1 MMARYQMPVAGGAA
15 QDAATGLALGDRDQ
29 QKRQLH
35 VTRPREVTTLALG
48 AIGVGAGALG
58 LRYVVEVRPRRR
70 AAACVLLVGGRWA
83 VARKEVFCGVDEKWV
98 FLMTARSRA
107 YATWV
112 LGEARGKRARAGG
125 GGEGVGGARVAGGE
139 RRVQSLVALG

>member
-1 MMARYQMPVAGGAA
+1 MLGRSARLLGRGSGLMARYQMPVAGGAA

-58 LRYVVEVRPRRR
+58 LRYVVEGRRRRRR
-70 AAACVLLVGGRWA
+70 AVACVLLVGGRWA
-83 VARKEVFCGVDEKWV
+83 VARKRCSAVWTRNGC
-98 FLMTARSRA
+98 S
-107 YATWV
+107 
-112 LGEARGKRARAGG
+112 
-125 GGEGVGGARVAGGE
+125 
-139 RRVQSLVALG
+139 